1 MGYRGEFEIA
11 ELPLKHSGQGR
22 AAINYQ
28 RRDGASRF
36 DIVCISR
43 GDGRFVLATVIGHYS
58 DDDVIKL
65 DYDLRA
71 LLGVLPSEKLTLEI
85 DRVGILGTLVWYV
98 TVRDPQVRVSAVL
111 AMVSLGLGVIG
122 LVLGIISLVK

>member
-11 ELPLKHSGQGR
+11 ELPLKHTGQGR
-22 AAINYQ
+22 AAINHE
-28 RRDGASRF
+28 RRDNADRF
-36 DIVCISR
+36 DIVRISR
-43 GDGRFVLATVIGHYS
+43 SDGRSVLATVIGHYKA
-58 DDDVIKL
+58 DNVIQL

-71 LLGVLPSEKLTLEI
+71 LLGVVPSENLTLEI
-85 DRVGILGTLVWYV
+85 DRVGILGTLIWYA